1 MLILSRQDIEAVID
15 IDALIDA
22 LAVAM
27 ADLSFGRASVPPRNF
42 AMVADRGM
50 LAAMPAYLGTPEVL
64 AVKLVCVFP
73 GNAARGVETH
83 QALVAVFDADTG
95 EPLAIMDGAAITAM
109 RTAAT
114 AALATRLCARPD
126 ARVLAILGTGVQ
138 ARSHARIIPRVCD
151 IAEILV
157 AGRTPEKVEALAAEI
172 GGTPAG
178 SYAEAVEAADIVC
191 ACTHTAEAVVRREW
205 LRPGTHVNSV
215 GFTAGFEVHPAVFAG
230 AVVIVES
237 RNAAIGEYPNGAAD
251 LTAAIGQGLVRAED
265 VREVGELVEKRRLG
279 RTDREQITV
288 YRSVGVAAEDA
299 IAAHLVVQAA
309 RRRGSGTRL
318 DLS

>member
-1 MLILSRQDIEAVID
+1 MLVLSRQDVEALLDV
-15 IDALIDA
+15 DALIDA

-42 AMVADRGM
+42 AIVEDQG
-50 LAAMPAYLGTPEVL
+50 LLGAMPAYLGTPDVL
-64 AVKLVCVFP
+64 AAKLVCVFP

-83 QALVAVFDADTG
+83 QALVAVFEADTG
-95 EPLAIMDGAAITAM
+95 EPLAIMDGAAITAI

-114 AALATRLCARPD
+114 SALATRLCARPD
-126 ARVLAILGTGVQ
+126 ARALAILGTGVQ
-138 ARSHARIIPRVCD
+138 ARSHARIIPRVRE

-157 AGRTPEKVEALAAEI
+157 AGRSPEKVEALATEI
-172 GGTPAG
+172 GGRPAR
-178 SYAEAVEAADIVC
+178 SYAEAIGAADIVC
-191 ACTHTAEAVVRREW
+191 ACTHTVEPVVRREW

-215 GFTAGFEVHPAVFAG
+215 GFTPGFELDPGVFAD
-230 AVVIVES
+230 AVVVVES
-237 RNAAIGEYPNGAAD
+237 RKAAIGGYPNGAAD
-251 LTAAIGQGLVRAED
+251 LTAAIGQGIVRAED
-265 VREVGELVEKRRLG
+265 VREVGELVENRRPG

-309 RRRGSGTRL
+309 RKRGSGTRL

>member
-1 MLILSRQDIEAVID
+1 MLFLRREEVEALLDV
-15 IDALIDA
+15 DALIEG

-27 ADLSFGRASVPPRNF
+27 SDLSAGRASIPARNF
-42 AMVADRGM
+42 AMVADRGL
-50 LAAMPAYLGTPEVL
+50 LAAMPAYLGTPDVL
-64 AVKLVCVFP
+64 AAKLVCVFP
-73 GNAARGVETH
+73 GNAERGVETH

-95 EPLAIMDGAAITAM
+95 EPLAILDGASITAM

-114 AALATRLCARPD
+114 SALATRLCARED

-138 ARSHARIIPRVCD
+138 ARSHARIVPRVRD

-172 GGTPAG
+172 GGTPAR
-178 SYAEAVEAADIVC
+178 SYAEAVGAADIVC
-191 ACTHTAEAVVRREW
+191 ACTHAAEPVVRREW

-215 GFTAGFEVHPAVFAG
+215 GFTPGFEVDPATFAD
-230 AVVIVES
+230 AVVVVES
-237 RNAAIGEYPNGAAD
+237 RGAAIGDYPNGAAD
-251 LTAAIGQGLVRAED
+251 LTAAIRQELLRAED
-265 VREVGELVEKRRLG
+265 VREVGELVEKHRPG

-299 IAAHLVVQAA
+299 IAAHLIVQAA
-309 RRRGSGTRL
+309 RRRGFGTRV
-318 DLS
+318 DFS

>member
-1 MLILSRQDIEAVID
+1 MLFISRDEVEALTDV
-15 IDALIDA
+15 DALIDG

-27 ADLSFGRASVPPRNF
+27 ADLSSGRASIPARNF
-42 AMVADRGM
+42 AIVEDRGM
-50 LAAMPAYLGTPEVL
+50 LGAMPAYLGTPDVL
-64 AVKLVCVFP
+64 AAKLVCVFP
-73 GNAARGVETH
+73 GNAARGVDTH

-95 EPLAIMDGAAITAM
+95 EPLAITDGAAITAI

-114 AALATRLCARPD
+114 SALATRLCARPD

-138 ARSHARIIPRVCD
+138 ARSHARIIPRVRD

-157 AGRTPEKVEALAAEI
+157 AGRTPEKVEALASDL
-172 GGTPAG
+172 GGRAVR
-178 SYAEAVEAADIVC
+178 SYAEAVGATDVVC
-191 ACTHTAEAVVRREW
+191 ACTHAAEPVVRREW

-215 GFTAGFEVHPAVFAG
+215 GFTAGFEVDPLVFAD
-230 AVVIVES
+230 AVVVVES
-237 RNAAIGEYPNGAAD
+237 REAAIGEYPNGAAD
-251 LTAAIGQGLVRAED
+251 LTAAIRRGMLRAEG
-265 VREVGELVEKRRLG
+265 VREVGELVEKRRPG

-299 IAAHLVVQAA
+299 ITAHLVLEAA
-309 RRRGSGTRL
+309 RKRGSGIPV